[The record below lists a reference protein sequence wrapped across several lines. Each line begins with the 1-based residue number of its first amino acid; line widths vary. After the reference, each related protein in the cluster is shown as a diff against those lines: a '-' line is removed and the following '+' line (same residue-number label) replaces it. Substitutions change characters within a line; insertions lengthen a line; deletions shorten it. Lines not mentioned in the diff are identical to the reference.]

1 MKIVLCF
8 LILTGRASQYGPGVM
23 DSVIAVRQSGRTA
36 YSLPAQ
42 LPIVDGYVAV
52 PDCERI
58 GSIISVRPVGTEKWE
73 SFLVVDCASK
83 SDHQSETDPRSGY
96 QWMMDG
102 NVLVEVDH
110 KTAVRW
116 DTVGRAIDIEVING
130 S

>member
-1 MKIVLCF
+1 MKPILCF
-8 LILTGRASQYGPGVM
+8 LILFGRASQYAPSVM

-36 YSLPAQ
+36 YSLPTQ

-52 PDCERI
+52 ADCERI